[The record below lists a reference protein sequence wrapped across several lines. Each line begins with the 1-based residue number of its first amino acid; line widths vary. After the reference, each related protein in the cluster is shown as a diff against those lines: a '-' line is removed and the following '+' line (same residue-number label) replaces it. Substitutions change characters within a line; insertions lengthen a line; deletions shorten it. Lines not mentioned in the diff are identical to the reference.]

1 VPTLVSRGRTRS
13 RRSVD
18 QRPVFAQ
25 AGISLLEVLVAIV
38 VLSIGLLG
46 LAGLQFSALRGNNQS
61 YERSQAHILAGQIAD
76 AMRANRVAA
85 AAGAFVID
93 TDDDPVAA
101 VSCTPGPCTR
111 AQAAQFAL
119 ANWHDRLTA
128 ELPGGTARI
137 TCSTTPCQQG
147 VFHTVSI
154 IWDENRTGATDD
166 SCPAPNLFDPDTH
179 LSCVQASFVP

>member
-1 VPTLVSRGRTRS
+1 MSTLIAS
-13 RRSVD
+13 RRLLSCGSRTVD
-18 QRPVFAQ
+18 RRAVH
-25 AGISLLEVLVAIV
+25 AGFSLLEVLVAIV

-85 AAGAFVID
+85 GAGAFTID
-93 TDDDPVAA
+93 TDDDPVAT
-101 VSCTPGPCTR
+101 VSCAPGPCTR
-111 AQAAQFAL
+111 DQAALFAL
-119 ANWHDRLTA
+119 ASWHDRLTA

-137 TCSTTPCQQG
+137 TCSTAPCQQG

-154 IWDENRTGATDD
+154 IWNENRTGATDD

-179 LSCVQASFVP
+179 LVCVQTSFVP